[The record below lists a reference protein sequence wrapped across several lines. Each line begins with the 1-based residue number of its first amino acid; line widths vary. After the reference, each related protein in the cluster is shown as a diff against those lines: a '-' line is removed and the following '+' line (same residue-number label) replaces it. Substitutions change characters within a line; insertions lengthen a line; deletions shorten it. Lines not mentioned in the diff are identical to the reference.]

1 MLSSVGLGSA
11 QVRKARCTLVVSLVV
26 AAFVAPRTSAQ
37 SLSYSLFERY
47 IETLRDQAAMP
58 GLSAGVVQ
66 DNQLIWSRGF
76 GLADIEAAV
85 PATIDTPYP
94 INDISQTFA
103 STLLLQ
109 RCFDEGHLRIDDRV
123 LRWLPQY
130 PEPTTTVDQL
140 LRHAAPSGGFRYD
153 PNRFGALTTV
163 VEECARVDVHRYAR
177 IVVEEIFDRMAMTD
191 TVPGEDL
198 QNTRAP
204 NRELFPS
211 PKQNQYAAVLKR
223 MAIPYKVDSRLR
235 PARSTYEL
243 KTLSASTGIVST
255 VRDLA
260 RYDEAFNVGLLLL
273 PQTQALA
280 WTQTAGIPM
289 GLGWFVQRYNNE
301 LVVWH
306 FGVAKDAYSSLIVKI
321 PARHVTMILLANSD
335 GLGPQTMLTDGDINQ
350 SLFAKVFLRFAL
362 P

>member
-1 MLSSVGLGSA
+1 M
-11 QVRKARCTLVVSLVV
+11 RKASFTLVVSVV
-26 AAFVAPRTSAQ
+26 AAALIAPRTSAQ

-47 IETLRDQAAMP
+47 VETLRDQAGIP

-66 DNQLIWSRGF
+66 DRELIWSRGF
-76 GLADIEAAV
+76 GFADVEAGT
-85 PATIDTPYP
+85 PASIDTPYP

-109 RCFDEGHLRIDDRV
+109 RCFDEGHLEISDRV
-123 LRWLPQY
+123 QRWLPQY
-130 PEPTTTVDQL
+130 PEPGTTVDQL

-153 PNRFGALTTV
+153 PTRFGTLTTV

-177 IVVEEIFDRMAMTD
+177 IVAEEIFDFMSMTN

-211 PKQNQYAAVLKR
+211 SKQNQYAAVLRR
-223 MAIPYKVDSRLR
+223 MAVPYKVDSRLR
-235 PARSTYEL
+235 PTRSSYEL

-255 VRDLA
+255 VWDLA
-260 RYDEAFNVGLLLL
+260 RYDEAFNIGLWLL

-335 GLGPQTMLTDGDINQ
+335 GLGPQSMLTGGDINQ